1 MRTAH
6 LLFRNNQL
14 LIISGVKIV
23 SIQNSLNMHM
33 YVNEGRDLAMPI
45 LASRPPLVVPSGDP
59 SEPSAAYIALL
70 SLIATKNCLWMAEEY
85 NQREQVLL
93 FVDTLDPSGGGSSGQ
108 YLVPAGHDARLP
120 HVRHGSSRKQ
130 STYGLVVLGPGE
142 SLLVQST
149 RGSRTKLWL
158 NEKSR
163 FSNAPC
169 DPTDHLLLDAPPS
182 NQFQ

>member
-6 LLFRNNQL
+6 LLFRDNQL
-14 LIISGVKIV
+14 LIVSGIKVV
-23 SIQNSLNMHM
+23 STHNSSNMHM

-45 LASRPPLVVPSGDP
+45 VAARPPLVVPSRDA
-59 SEPSAAYIALL
+59 SDPSAASIALL
-70 SLIATKNCLWMAEEY
+70 SLIATNNCLWMAEEY

-93 FVDTLDPSGGGSSGQ
+93 FVDTLDPSGDGSIGQ
-108 YLVPAGHDARLP
+108 YLLPVGHDVRLP
-120 HVRHGSSRKQ
+120 YVRQGSTRKQ

-163 FSNAPC
+163 FSNTPC
-169 DPTDHLLLDAPPS
+169 GPTDHLLLDSPPS
-182 NQFQ
+182 NPFQ